1 MIPTW
6 RCSVWRYSD
15 IKRETLDQ
23 YDMSQLRELKRWIR
37 KKKVEARE
45 QREWA
50 DKAEAVQGQRYEQLA
65 MNI

>member
-1 MIPTW
+1 MA
-6 RCSVWRYSD
+6 D
-15 IKRETLDQ
+15 
-23 YDMSQLRELKRWIR
+23 LRELKRWIR

-45 QREWA
+45 QWEWA

>member
-1 MIPTW
+1 MA
-6 RCSVWRYSD
+6 D
-15 IKRETLDQ
+15 
-23 YDMSQLRELKRWIR
+23 LRELKRWIH